1 MNVLTTT
8 LEPQELNIIPRSKV
22 FDELIFT
29 DDSENIPFAVEIDS
43 VIDKDYFVT
52 LNVIC
57 ELKEN
62 RYYNFEL
69 LNEGELVYRGK
80 AFCTDQ
86 PIVSFSVNNGKY
98 VSNATTNQYI
108 VYE

>member
-8 LEPQELNIIPRSKV
+8 LDPQPLNIIPRGKV

-29 DDSENIPFAVEIDS
+29 DDSENIPFSVEIDS
-43 VIDKDYFVT
+43 VDDKDYFVT
-52 LNVIC
+52 LNIIC
-57 ELKEN
+57 ELVEN
-62 RYYNFEL
+62 RFYNFEL
-69 LNEGELVYRGK
+69 LNEGELVFRGK

-86 PIVSFSVNNGKY
+86 PIVSFSVNNGQY
-98 VSNATTNQYI
+98 VSNATTNTFI